1 MTIVLLTTSPIK
13 QHLQGF
19 KGLYEK
25 AISANKETMA
35 WQKSKY
41 QRDPKGLWGKHES
54 TVGIPW
60 DNDGTIL
67 RKQTETSGNQK
78 ENAEHPSGKHDNVI
92 T

>member
-1 MTIVLLTTSPIK
+1 M
-13 QHLQGF
+13 
-19 KGLYEK
+19 GLCEK

-41 QRDPKGLWGKHES
+41 QRDPQGLWGKHESKHES

-60 DNDGTIL
+60 NNVSTIL

-78 ENAEHPSGKHDNVI
+78 ENTEHPSGKHDNVM